1 MRRIFAGVLVLA
13 ATFVSVRQGYAQDRH
28 LKRVPISKVLQG
40 AFSDYDP
47 NDPSAQKSCAA
58 EEERTP
64 AVPSLP
70 ERILL
75 NADRDRATP
84 GTEVRISAKSK
95 EGGRLKDVM
104 FVPVRDSM
112 SIERDR
118 YSLSPDGTTLTVR
131 IPENF
136 IGEIQF
142 GAVGFVD
149 DEPAASNLVT
159 ILSSLEERK

>member
-47 NDPSAQKSCAA
+47 NDPSAQKFCAA

-104 FVPVRDSM
+104 FVPVGDSM

>member
-47 NDPSAQKSCAA
+47 NDPSAQKSCTA

-159 ILSSLEERK
+159 ILSSLEQRK